1 MQDIKKNLVKESST
15 LNFHCTFSLPRF
27 ATWYVK
33 LPVNTIH
40 FGYVTEKKLIKLV
53 INQGWWGGG
62 EILRSR
68 QK

>member
-1 MQDIKKNLVKESST
+1 MHARYKKNLVKESST

-33 LPVNTIH
+33 LNTIH
-40 FGYVTEKKLIKLV
+40 FGYVTEKKLIKSV